1 MSFFCVCATSA
12 AVLLGC
18 SNTTPSSRIDTL
30 AQAKFK
36 QQTYVMEYKG
46 TPVGTH
52 RTGGQVNEQNQLVY
66 TQEFV
71 LTSMQNT
78 SFMARHTLSF
88 SPDAP
93 NLLDEASL
101 EKFGADKSAAYETVQ
116 IKRGDLGLTVLG
128 TEIRSGNLP
137 QDYALE
143 HFLGIESWLMKRD
156 IALGDKLS
164 LISIRLEQ
172 RESLPHEWTV
182 VERTPA
188 SVLIRSSEGVESEY
202 DTSNII
208 PQLTISRHPSGLTL
222 RHVDDLSQANTP
234 SVSKLSR
241 QATTVPISGALPR
254 PSELSLLELSVSF
267 ANGEPG
273 PWRSRLT
280 PSGTLL
286 IDHTPA
292 AESIEASYVFDNSST
307 DWHSNTEEIRH
318 LAQSIT
324 DGLASEDEILKAIVE
339 FVHEYVDY
347 SKSDTPQSIST
358 TLRRKT
364 GDCSDIADFLNAL
377 AVASGFESRTVY
389 GLAYDKASRSFGI
402 HAWNQVRLQD
412 DQLRIVD
419 PTWNQVHADATHI
432 EFPEAYAHEVMG
444 SLVGMKL
451 SVIRYEH
458 FDSHI

>member
-1 MSFFCVCATSA
+1 
-12 AVLLGC
+12 
-18 SNTTPSSRIDTL
+18 
-30 AQAKFK
+30 
-36 QQTYVMEYKG
+36 MEYNG
-46 TPVGTH
+46 TPVGIH
-52 RTGGQVNEQNQLVY
+52 RTEGQVNEQNQLVY
-66 TQEFV
+66 TQEFA
-71 LTSMQNT
+71 LTSMHNT

-101 EKFGADKSAAYETVQ
+101 EKFGADRSAAYETVQ
-116 IKRGDLGLTVLG
+116 IKRGDLGLPVLG

-143 HFLGIESWLMKRD
+143 HFLGIERWLMKRD
-156 IALGDKLS
+156 IAPGDKLS

-172 RESLPHEWTV
+172 RESLPYEWTV
-182 VERTPA
+182 VERTA
-188 SVLIRSSEGVESEY
+188 GSVLIRSSEGVESEY
-202 DTSNII
+202 DTSHNI

-222 RHVDDLSQANTP
+222 RHVDDISQANTP

-292 AESIEASYVFDNSST
+292 AESIEASHVFDNSST

-339 FVHEYVDY
+339 FVHEYVHY

-358 TLRRKT
+358 TLQRKT

-389 GLAYDKASRSFGI
+389 GLAYDKASKSFGI
-402 HAWNQVRLQD
+402 HAWNQVRLRD
-412 DQLRIVD
+412 DRLRIVD
-419 PTWNQVHADATHI
+419 PTWNQFHADATHI

-451 SVIRYEH
+451 SVIRYKH